1 MRSKH
6 LSKPELGATPV
17 PALRVVPDGV
27 VSTHADPV
35 RDGPILPHLLGQL
48 LLNHECLV

>member
-17 PALRVVPDGV
+17 PALRVVPETDQKTGFI
-27 VSTHADPV
+27 D
-35 RDGPILPHLLGQL
+35 LF
-48 LLNHECLV
+48 